1 MLNIYFVCLLSPVSF
16 SILTF
21 HLQAFWLSSF
31 FALFFVIQFLCIV
44 FCYPVSLRCLKGY
57 VYLIWLKNFVVGK
70 EKQGVDAKKT
80 KRLTG
85 VYVLTKKFTSYKIGY
100 KRK

>member
-1 MLNIYFVCLLSPVSF
+1 M
-16 SILTF
+16 
-21 HLQAFWLSSF
+21 
-31 FALFFVIQFLCIV
+31 
-44 FCYPVSLRCLKGY
+44 
-57 VYLIWLKNFVVGK
+57 IWLKNFVVGK

-85 VYVLTKKFTSYKIGY
+85 VHVLTKKFTSYKIGY